1 MICKNK
7 ENTKKMSKIK
17 LSDHFTVGRLFRFV
31 LPSIA
36 MMVFVSIYGVVDG
49 FFVSNFAGKTSFA
62 AINLIMPFVM
72 ILGGVGFMVGTGGTA
87 LVSQKLG
94 EGDKKTANRYFTMMV
109 MLTVILGVILTAL
122 GLIFTENVALFF
134 GATPEMLGDC
144 VLYGRA
150 VISFIP
156 FFMLQNVFQSFFI
169 AAEKPKLGLLSTVLA
184 GCTNIVLDAV
194 FVGAMGFGVVGA
206 AVATGISECVGGL
219 FPLIYFLRPNSS
231 VLRLTRTKLEI
242 RPLLRA
248 CANGSSELM
257 TNISSSV
264 VSIVYN
270 FQLMKYIGEN
280 GVSTYGVMMYV
291 QFIFIAIYV
300 GYSIGC
306 APVIGYNYGAQNLY
320 ELKNMLK
327 KSLSFM
333 AVAGVTLVA
342 LSAVLANPLAKIFV
356 GYDAELYE
364 QTRHAFRIFSLCFLL
379 AGFNIFTSSF
389 FTALGNGAI
398 SAAVSFMRT
407 LIFQI
412 SSVLILPLIFD
423 IDGIWMANVVAEFFA
438 FLLSMM
444 FLIVKRKKYGY
455 WQKNIAPPVEKST
468 AE

>member
-1 MICKNK
+1 
-7 ENTKKMSKIK
+7 MSKIK

-109 MLTVILGVILTAL
+109 MLTVILGIILAAL
-122 GLIFTENVALFF
+122 GLIFAENVALFF

-231 VLRLTRTKLEI
+231 VLRLTKTKLEI